1 MRITDTMLM
10 NNMLLS
16 SMRNRQ
22 TLDKLQQQYHT
33 LKKIQVPSDNP
44 IIAARALRFRT
55 NVSEI
60 QQYGVNVKDGISW
73 MSVSEQALFN
83 TREILDDIRERCV
96 QGASGN
102 LEIQDQKAIAS
113 ELKQLRQQ
121 LTLEA
126 NVNYAGRYVFSGY
139 KTDEKYIF
147 DKEQPDLKYEITQ
160 TFTGDDI
167 KAVEVDL
174 ETKVY
179 RYRLGYEDI
188 KDLQNTTVN
197 YSTKADPEG
206 QASGT
211 LNIVRVALRDGQFID
226 LDENITPPNKPTPID
241 MEAGDPDKIY
251 VNAETG
257 ELFFHSSKIEDIKEL
272 SFTYEKEGFKTGDI
286 NPMHIYECEQFI
298 TKDNGTTWESQGK
311 HTPTKES
318 LDYSIGIGNKMGIN
332 SLGKDFLTP
341 DLLRDIDELIDDIEN
356 YDPEIIDKKPHA
368 ITLTQRFNTM
378 LGKMDHHLA
387 IVSKE
392 HSDIGSRMK
401 RLELTQNRLSEDK
414 INFQEL
420 MSANEDVDLT
430 EIVMLLNNQELVYKA
445 SLMAGARI
453 IQPSLVDFIR

>member
-179 RYRLGYEDI
+179 RYRLGYEGILSDVT
-188 KDLQNTTVN
+188 KLQYIDSNNPSPSLTVV
-197 YSTKADPEG
+197 
-206 QASGT
+206 
-211 LNIVRVALRDGQFID
+211 NITVQDGKFYT
-226 LDENITPPNKPTPID
+226 LDENGDISSQIEAKDFKPENVYIS
-241 MEAGDPDKIY
+241 K
-251 VNAETG
+251 ETG
-257 ELFFHSSKIEDIKEL
+257 ELFFNSKDVEKIKEI
-272 SFTYEKEGFKTGDI
+272 SFTYEKEGFESGDI
-286 NPMHIYECEQFI
+286 NPMHIYDCKKY
-298 TKDNGTTWESQGK
+298 TKKSDGTWNTVLDNEYQSVD
-311 HTPTKES
+311 EN
-318 LDYSIGIGNKMGIN
+318 LDYSISIGNKMSIN
-332 SLGKDFLTP
+332 TLGKDFLTP

-356 YDPEIIDKKPHA
+356 YDPEVIDKKPHA
-368 ITLTQRFNTM
+368 ISLTQRFNAM
-378 LGKMDHHLA
+378 LGKMDQHLA

-401 RLELTQNRLSEDK
+401 RLELTENRLSEDK

-420 MSANEDVDLT
+420 MSENEDVDLT
-430 EIVMLLNNQELVYKA
+430 EIVMLLNNQELVYQA
-445 SLMAGARI
+445 SLMASAKI
-453 IQPSLVDFIR
+453 LQPSLVNFIQ

>member
-22 TLDKLQQQYHT
+22 ALDKLQQQYHT

-44 IIAARALRFRT
+44 IVAARALRFRT

-60 QQYGVNVKDGISW
+60 EQYKVNVKDGISW
-73 MSVSEQALFN
+73 MSVSEQAMYN

-102 LEIQDQKAIAS
+102 LEIEDQKAIAS
-113 ELKQLRQQ
+113 EIKQLRQQ

-147 DKEQPDLKYEITQ
+147 DKDQPDLKYEITEI
-160 TFTGDDI
+160 FRGEDI
-167 KAVEVDL
+167 KAVDVDL
-174 ETKVY
+174 ETQVY
-179 RYRLGYEDI
+179 RYRLGYKGILSDVT
-188 KDLQNTTVN
+188 KLQYIDSNNPSPSLTVV
-197 YSTKADPEG
+197 
-206 QASGT
+206 
-211 LNIVRVALRDGQFID
+211 NITVQDGKFYT
-226 LDENITPPNKPTPID
+226 LDENNNQIEVKNFEEGKVYIS
-241 MEAGDPDKIY
+241 K
-251 VNAETG
+251 ETG
-257 ELFFHSSKIEDIKEL
+257 ELFFNNKDVEKIKEF
-272 SFTYEKEGFKTGDI
+272 SFTYEKEGFESGDI
-286 NPMHIYECEQFI
+286 NPMHIYQCEQFI
-298 TKDNGTTWESQGK
+298 TKDNGTTWQSQGK

-318 LDYSIGIGNKMGIN
+318 LDYSIGIGNKMGVN

-368 ITLTQRFNTM
+368 ISLTQRFNAM
-378 LGKMDHHLA
+378 LGKMDQHLA

-401 RLELTQNRLSEDK
+401 RLELTENRLSEDK

-420 MSANEDVDLT
+420 MSENEDVDLT
-430 EIVMLLNNQELVYKA
+430 EIVMLLNNQELVYQA
-445 SLMAGARI
+445 SLMASAKI
-453 IQPSLVDFIR
+453 LQPSLVNFIQ